1 MQEINYASLKTIES
15 FLKKNKDVFVQKN
28 AYDGISNF
36 PTVGKDGDIYIDR
49 LTNKT
54 YRWDDKDA
62 KYYCIDSERGS
73 VINYGTEI
81 TGTSTTAT
89 VFSSSG
95 LASSLVNDLYIH
107 TTTFNIYRCT
117 NAGNASVA
125 KWVYVGCLKGAKG
138 DKGAD
143 GTNATTT
150 AVATTSANGLMSK
163 DMVTKLNGIATG
175 AINVVESADEP
186 TNQNTGD
193 LWFELVEEISL

>member
-1 MQEINYASLKTIES
+1 MQEINYASLKTLES
-15 FLKKNKDVFVQKN
+15 FLTKNKDIFVQKN

-49 LTNKT
+49 LTDKT
-54 YRWDDKDA
+54 YRWDDKDN
-62 KYYCIDSERGS
+62 KYHCIDSERGS
-73 VINYGTEI
+73 VINYGTAI

-125 KWVYVGCLKGAKG
+125 KWVYVGCLKGA
-138 DKGAD
+138 
-143 GTNATTT
+143 NATTT
-150 AVATTSANGLMSK
+150 AVATTSTNGLMSK